1 MLLGLD
7 LKTWLGLT
15 VLGTVI
21 STIGALFGIF
31 LKDYV
36 FTRSIERWKQRQALE
51 QVYQKFRDPLLLAA
65 HELAA
70 RTHEILQKYPTAYL
84 REEVLALRPTKL
96 IKNNI
101 EDAYFQRY
109 RLVSTAYRLS
119 AFLGWIE
126 LYRQEITFLHPGNK
140 RRAKALEVAIG
151 RVRSD
156 LADGQIN
163 RAEDWQKWR
172 DMLIF
177 REELRAIGESLIV
190 GGGSARSVMGYGL
203 YCEHLESESLNPVQR
218 WSRVVLNFYLEL
230 ETTGKDFR
238 QVRLQRMLVHLIKLM
253 ELLDSSSIEPYLQ
266 EAYTDL
272 RPKERDD
279 ESYV

>member
-177 REELRAIGESLIV
+177 R
-190 GGGSARSVMGYGL
+190 
-203 YCEHLESESLNPVQR
+203 
-218 WSRVVLNFYLEL
+218 
-230 ETTGKDFR
+230 
-238 QVRLQRMLVHLIKLM
+238 
-253 ELLDSSSIEPYLQ
+253 
-266 EAYTDL
+266 
-272 RPKERDD
+272 
-279 ESYV
+279 